1 VLSTRFHVYI
11 LWSKSEKWTKST
23 GSLINEIIP
32 LQGETDEAE
41 FKWSFIA
48 AK

>member
-1 VLSTRFHVYI
+1 MRRFFGV
-11 LWSKSEKWTKST
+11 
-23 GSLINEIIP
+23 LINEVIP

-48 AK
+48 TKESLNKSP